1 MTRSILYEAC
11 AGQACLSL
19 SFVAGRPTPPAW
31 ARPGNK
37 VGYAA
42 VIQRAAGLV
51 GWKPSRIVLA
61 EPAAD
66 CRVMLAAYSRPDVLR
81 GAAEH
86 LRKWGAEAG
95 EDGQRALW
103 KRLKDEGPPD
113 EGAADMARE
122 VARVAAVQ
130 RRTVNQAAVRAF
142 GGGSDGNW
150 RPLFQKSEHNGSIS
164 GKTRS
169 YRNDS
174 PAEWMEPASL
184 LCWPPVTL
192 LGDAGEIEVGADG
205 VLYVDGP
212 YEGTHGY
219 GGAEFGRDAQLALAR
234 RADAAGA
241 LVLVSEAVP
250 LADALGDGWYSIDIG
265 GEYAHPTGRARSGAN
280 RGCVSEWLTLN
291 QPPAPGWRTATQT
304 SLFGGAR

>member
-42 VIQRAAGLV
+42 VIQRATGLV

-130 RRTVNQAAVRAF
+130 RRTVSQASVRAF
-142 GGGSDGNW
+142 GGVVDGDW
-150 RPLFQKSEHNGSIS
+150 KPQRQGRADRPKGFGNE
-164 GKTRS
+164 
-169 YRNDS
+169 YADFA

-192 LGDAGEIEVGADG
+192 LGDAGEVEAGADG

-241 LVLVSEAVP
+241 LVLISEAVP

-265 GEYAHPTGRARSGAN
+265 GEYAHPTGRARTGAN
-280 RGCVSEWLTLN
+280 RGCVSEWLTMN
-291 QPPAPGWRTATQT
+291 QPPAPGWRTAQQMA
-304 SLFGGAR
+304 LFRGAP

>member
-86 LRKWGAEAG
+86 LRRWGAEAG

-103 KRLKDEGPPD
+103 KRLKDEGAPD

-142 GGGSDGNW
+142 GGKSDGDW
-150 RPLFQKSEHNGSIS
+150 MPTHKRSDQTQLYGPDAPA
-164 GKTRS
+164 KTLDRL
-169 YRNDS
+169 
-174 PAEWMEPASL
+174 AL
-184 LCWPPVTL
+184 LCWPPVTI
-192 LGDAGEIEVGADG
+192 LGDAGEIEVDADG
-205 VLYVDGP
+205 VLYLDGP

-219 GGAEFGRDAQLALAR
+219 GRAEFGRDAQLALAR
-234 RADAAGA
+234 RANAAGA
-241 LVLVSEAVP
+241 LVLISEAVP
-250 LADALGDGWYSIDIG
+250 LADALGDGWHSIDIG
-265 GEYAHPTGRARSGAN
+265 GERVGQSRNSGRN
-280 RGCVSEWLTLN
+280 GCVSEWLTLN
-291 QPPAPGWRTATQT
+291 QPPAPGWRTAQQMG
-304 SLFGGAR
+304 LFGGAP

>member
-1 MTRSILYEAC
+1 MTRTVLYEAC

-19 SFVAGRPTPPAW
+19 SLVAGRPTPPAW

-51 GWKPSRIVLA
+51 GWRPSQIVLA

-81 GAAEH
+81 GAAEY
-86 LRKWGAEAG
+86 LRAWGAEAG
-95 EDGQRALW
+95 EEGQRALW
-103 KRLKDEGPPD
+103 RRLKAEGPPD
-113 EGAADMARE
+113 ERAADMARE

-130 RRTVNQAAVRAF
+130 RRTVNQAGVRAF
-142 GGGSDGNW
+142 GGKSDGDW
-150 RPLFQKSEHNGSIS
+150 MPTHKQSDQTQLYGPDAPA
-164 GKTRS
+164 KTL
-169 YRNDS
+169 DHLT
-174 PAEWMEPASL
+174 L
-184 LCWPPVTL
+184 LRWPPVAL
-192 LGDAGEIEVGADG
+192 LRDAGEIEAGADG

-219 GGAEFGRDAQLALAR
+219 GAAEFGRDAQLALAR

-265 GEYAHPTGRARSGAN
+265 GERVGRSRNSGRN
-280 RGCVSEWLTLN
+280 GCVSEWLTLN
-291 QPPAPGWRTATQT
+291 QPPAKGWRRATQT
-304 SLFGGAR
+304 SLFGGGR